1 MKKFLL
7 FVAVAM
13 TAMVANAQKA
23 TRSLSLSDQL
33 KAVYSVENSMS
44 VAVKNNAKKFGVAK
58 KDASVIEFVSAE
70 PDAAGP
76 DGDETEFIS
85 TSSVT
90 IYPKGTKTT
99 YKGESLNEATTPLGN
114 RAGCDWNALYNDD
127 MTKIIIPVNQEYTDP
142 EYGLIYMWGLIEK
155 EDGIYYDDENDII
168 FNMDAESGMYEC
180 ENVGWAMKM
189 TGQYEQY
196 VWTSSWYP
204 TWMIPN
210 GVETGSYAGSGSWAD
225 YSNPIFVEDLGDEV
239 NIYNFF
245 GMTMLNILFDEETG
259 NLLIPM
265 GQPVTTTSSN
275 VDKDVYGYFINVV
288 GTRLEDR
295 SIYRDYDKEYTDAY
309 FAVIDEEQHA
319 LVSAANNILTDPNNG
334 YMSLASLPDSEG
346 AAYGAGWLHAINFT
360 LNEGEYKNASTAIK
374 NVNAASAKS
383 DNKVFSISGQ
393 QVTKDFKGIVI
404 RDGKKFL
411 QK

>member
-13 TAMVANAQKA
+13 TAIVANAQKA
-23 TRSLSLSDQL
+23 TRSLSLSEQL
-33 KAVYSVENSMS
+33 KAVYTTQGSMS
-44 VAVKNNAKKFGVAK
+44 VAVKSNAPKYGIVKM
-58 KDASVIEFVSAE
+58 DASAIEFVSAE

-90 IYPKGTKTT
+90 INPTGKKTT

-114 RAGCDWNALYNDD
+114 REGCVWQALFNDD
-127 MTKIIIPVNQEYTDP
+127 KTKIIIPVNQEYNDP
-142 EYGLIYMWGLIEK
+142 EYGLIYMWGMIEK
-155 EDGIYYDDENDII
+155 EDGVYYDDENDIV
-168 FNMDAESGMYEC
+168 FNYNAETGMYDC
-180 ENVGWAMKM
+180 ERVGWAMKM
-189 TGQYEQY
+189 TGEYEKY

-204 TWMIPN
+204 NWMIPN
-210 GVETGSYAGSGSWAD
+210 GVESGSYAGSGNWAD

-334 YMSLASLPDSEG
+334 YMSLASLPDAEG

-360 LNEGEYKNASTAIK
+360 LNEGNYKGAPTAIQDVK
-374 NVNAASAKS
+374 AHTVKGESKMFNIA
-383 DNKVFSISGQ
+383 GQ
-393 QVTKDFKGIVI
+393 QVTSAAKGIVI
-404 RDGKKFL
+404 VDGKKIL
-411 QK
+411 K